1 VVDRPRRVH
10 EVAEYL
16 RITWRSVQ
24 AIEERVVTELAGPTD
39 LLSGLR
45 RIGIDKIS
53 YRKGQR
59 YLLVTWN
66 HASGWIFA
74 LGRHHELRGPVG
86 VFVIIEEK
94 WPVLGRHERAAEWLR
109 MWSDLGR
116 APRTI
121 DAYARGLAEYLCCVS
136 VVVSTR

>member
-24 AIEERVVTELAGPTD
+24 AIEERVVTELAGRTD

-86 VFVIIEEK
+86 RVCDHRGEVAG
-94 WPVLGRHERAAEWLR
+94 PGAAR
-109 MWSDLGR
+109 KGSGVAADVVGSGP

-121 DAYARGLAEYLCCVS
+121 DAYARGLAEYLCRVS